1 MTTSGAGGPAENTRT
16 LVVAAHELPISYDP
30 DDFLPSHPAE
40 DSDIAIQLFD
50 RLLSY
55 EAGDDEGGRSQDLG
69 RLSGELAESWE
80 TLDGGLRHRLRLRPL
95 RSEHGHT
102 LSAED
107 VVWSW
112 RRGID
117 RRQVGRWVAF
127 MGSVPRRW
135 PPGSPPPG
143 TADAVSGVRALD
155 ERTVEFTLEKPNQ
168 LFPHLLTMQVPPIL
182 DATAAQAQASDADPT
197 GGDWLRDTPGGYG
210 PYAVERRD
218 ERELVLA
225 ARDDRGAPPP
235 PIERVVYRLLPG
247 RDRVDALI
255 AGEVDLIF
263 EPTAEEQR
271 RLERSAG
278 PGGPIELF
286 RARGNGH
293 VALQMDARRPPFD
306 EIEVRRALAL
316 AVPYE
321 QILREVYG
329 ASARP
334 WRGVVPD
341 THNGYLDSVELGEDV
356 EASRAALARS
366 GRSSLSAVLH
376 CDAAAEDLVAVA
388 ATRAGIELEV
398 QPLPTGEFKGRQMI
412 FEMPLAIDRD
422 GHRCNEIGYGL
433 PHDFGDRRHGITNW
447 VQYANAEVNA
457 LIERAEAERDAEAR
471 RALFQR
477 GQRLIAADVPWAFI
491 AQPYFCVAH
500 RRGLAGLSWHARLG
514 GHPRYAELRWES
526 APAG

>member
-1 MTTSGAGGPAENTRT
+1 MTTSGAGGPAENART

-55 EAGDDEGGRSQDLG
+55 EAGDGEGGRSQDLG
-69 RLSGELAESWE
+69 RLTGELAESWK

-95 RSEHGHT
+95 PSEHGHT

-127 MGSVPRRW
+127 MGSVPRHW
-135 PPGSPPPG
+135 EPGHE
-143 TADAVSGVRALD
+143 VRALD

-182 DATAAQAQASDADPT
+182 DATVAQAHASDADPT

-218 ERELVLA
+218 ERELVL
-225 ARDDRGAPPP
+225 
-235 PIERVVYRLLPG
+235 V
-247 RDRVDALI
+247 

-263 EPTAEEQR
+263 EPTAKEQR
-271 RLERSAG
+271 RLAGSAG

-286 RARGNGH
+286 RERGNGH

-329 ASARP
+329 AAARP

-341 THNGYLDSVELGEDV
+341 THNGYLDSVELGEDI

-388 ATRAGIELEV
+388 ERVAVSALRAGIDLEV
-398 QPLPTGEFKGRQMI
+398 QPLPTGDFKGRQMI

-457 LIERAEAERDAEAR
+457 LIEEAEGERDAEAR
-471 RALFQR
+471 RALFKR

-500 RRGLAGLSWHARLG
+500 RRGLAGLSWHSRLG

>member
-1 MTTSGAGGPAENTRT
+1 MAANGAGGPAADART
-16 LVVAAHELPISYDP
+16 LVVAAQALPLSYDP

-40 DSDIAIQLFD
+40 DSDVAIQLFD

-55 EAGDDEGGRSQDLG
+55 EVGEAEGARAQDLD
-69 RLSGELAESWE
+69 RLTGELAESWE
-80 TLDGGLRHRLRLRPL
+80 THDGGRRHLLRLRPL
-95 RSEHGHT
+95 RSGHGHT

-107 VVWSW
+107 VAWSW

-127 MGSVPRRW
+127 MGSVPRHW
-135 PPGSPPPG
+135 QPGG
-143 TADAVSGVRALD
+143 EVRALD
-155 ERTVEFTLEKPNQ
+155 ERTVEFTLEKPNP

-182 DATAAQAQASDADPT
+182 DATAAQAHATDGDPT
-197 GGDWLRDTPGGYG
+197 SGDWLRETAAGYG

-218 ERELVLA
+218 DRELVLA

-235 PIERVVYRLLPG
+235 AMERVVYRLLPG

-271 RLERSAG
+271 RLEHSAG
-278 PGGPIELF
+278 AGGPVELF

-329 ASARP
+329 AAARP

-341 THNGYLDSVELGEDV
+341 THNGYVDSVELGEDID
-356 EASRAALARS
+356 ASRAGLARA
-366 GRSSLSAVLH
+366 GRSALSAALY
-376 CDAAAEDLVAVA
+376 CDAGAEDLVAVA
-388 ATRAGIELEV
+388 ERVAASAARAGIELEV
-398 QPLPTGEFKGRQMI
+398 QPLATGEFKSRQMV
-412 FEMPLAIDRD
+412 FDMPLAVDRD

-457 LIERAEAERDAEAR
+457 LIERAEEETDASAR
-471 RALFQR
+471 RALFER
-477 GQRLIAADVPWAFI
+477 GQRLIAADVPWAFV

-500 RRGLAGLSWHARLG
+500 RRGLAGLSWHSRLG
-514 GHPRYAELRWES
+514 GHPRYAELSWQGPGGR
-526 APAG
+526 